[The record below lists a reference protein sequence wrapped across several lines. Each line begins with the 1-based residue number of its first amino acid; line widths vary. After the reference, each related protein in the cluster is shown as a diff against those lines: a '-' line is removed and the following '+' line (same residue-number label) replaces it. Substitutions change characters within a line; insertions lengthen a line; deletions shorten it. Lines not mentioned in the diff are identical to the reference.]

1 MSTHNNW
8 LTTNIADRL
17 TVKNTDFRC
26 RLSLYP
32 FERMDFHDACSMT
45 AKLIA
50 AKHPK
55 LYLSLSNGI
64 DSEYVLKCFLRNGID
79 ITPVIVLPRE
89 QITAFDITLAMCDD
103 LGIKPVIMPVTHM
116 DVIKR
121 FYQSIVKPVYG
132 YGINSTYNLFAADYA
147 RAHSGFLVT
156 GDHLLGDDADTVQMI
171 EAAEWDF
178 YLDVSHGF
186 NSYSPFFTYTIET
199 IYAMTYEMDATT
211 SDDFRH
217 RLYGLDFRPKFK
229 YIYDCKYDEVFSKI
243 RKSRLVTPNS
253 VHSLGDRN
261 EFLTLLKQWRTA

>member
-1 MSTHNNW
+1 MSTHNDW
-8 LTTNIADRL
+8 LNTNITDRL
-17 TVKNTDFRC
+17 TAKGTDFRC
-26 RLSLYP
+26 QLSLYP
-32 FERMDFHDACSMT
+32 FERMEFHDACSMT

-64 DSEYVLKCFLRNGID
+64 DSEYVLKCFLKNGIHITPIIVLPAEQRAEFD
-79 ITPVIVLPRE
+79 ITLSMCDELGITPVI
-89 QITAFDITLAMCDD
+89 IS
-103 LGIKPVIMPVTHM
+103 VTHT

-121 FYQSIVKPVYG
+121 FYQSIVEPICG

-147 RAHSGFLVT
+147 RENFGFLVT
-156 GDHLLGDDADTVQMI
+156 GDHLLGDDSETVQMI

-178 YLDVSHGF
+178 YLDVTHGTG
-186 NSYSPFFTYTIET
+186 SYCPFFTYTVET

-229 YIYDCKYDEVFSKI
+229 YIYDCKYDEIFVKI
-243 RKSRLVTPNS
+243 RKSRPAKPNP
-253 VHSLGDRN
+253 VHLLGDRN
-261 EFLTLLKQWRTA
+261 DFLNILKKWRTA